1 MHITVSS
8 ILSWISMSSPPY
20 ESLPILIHS
29 QFFYWSVLGIAE
41 LVDVVAHILP
51 EFYTLRESLTLSGH
65 FSLSQLRTALLYGHM
80 LVTNPPCC

>member
-1 MHITVSS
+1 
-8 ILSWISMSSPPY
+8 MSSLPY

-29 QFFYWSVLGIAE
+29 QFFHWLDLGIAE

-51 EFYTLRESLTLSGH
+51 ELSTLRGSLTLSGH
-65 FSLSQLRTALLYGHM
+65 FLVSQLRKGLLYRHL